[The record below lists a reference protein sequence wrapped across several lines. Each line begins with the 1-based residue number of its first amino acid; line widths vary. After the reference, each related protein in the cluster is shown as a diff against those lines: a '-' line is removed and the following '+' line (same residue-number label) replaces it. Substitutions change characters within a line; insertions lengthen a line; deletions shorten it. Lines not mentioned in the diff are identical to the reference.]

1 MLTRVFHGSTEE
13 SGASLRG
20 IRSGRPGS
28 AALFVLASALATCAA
43 CGPVAAYQRG
53 RLAHPSMQLG
63 EMTTAAEA
71 HVNAV
76 HEGATGGAVGA
87 SSGCGCN

>member
-1 MLTRVFHGSTEE
+1 MCRTSTPWSLALRRAIFGVVFRAT
-13 SGASLRG
+13 SLVRFT
-20 IRSGRPGS
+20 
-28 AALFVLASALATCAA
+28 LVSALSTCAA

-63 EMTTAAEA
+63 EMTNAAEA

>member
-1 MLTRVFHGSTEE
+1 MKPATVF
-13 SGASLRG
+13 
-20 IRSGRPGS
+20 
-28 AALFVLASALATCAA
+28 
-43 CGPVAAYQRG
+43 
-53 RLAHPSMQLG
+53 LG
-63 EMTTAAEA
+63 EMTNAAEA